1 MLSNFK
7 SSLKVVISSSG
18 DLSLD
23 RKSVF
28 DILILN
34 VNKINS
40 QLFTTGNYQEFQ
52 ETGPEQARKNNFEMR
67 AHPVQTWPRIL
78 DNRMYQIPKAKYRY
92 MPLYKY
98 CLTVG

>member
-1 MLSNFK
+1 M
-7 SSLKVVISSSG
+7 VISSSG

-23 RKSVF
+23 RNSVF

-40 QLFTTGNYQEFQ
+40 QLFTTGNYQEFRNASL
-52 ETGPEQARKNNFEMR
+52 GEQAHKNNFEMR
-67 AHPVQTWPRIL
+67 AHPVQTWSRIL
-78 DNRMYQIPKAKYRY
+78 DNRMYQIPRAEYRY

>member
-1 MLSNFK
+1 M
-7 SSLKVVISSSG
+7 VISSSG

-52 ETGPEQARKNNFEMR
+52 ETGPSYRNASLGEQAHKNNFEMR
-67 AHPVQTWPRIL
+67 AHPVQTWSRIL
-78 DNRMYQIPKAKYRY
+78 DNRMYQIPRAEYR
-92 MPLYKY
+92 
-98 CLTVG
+98 